1 LLLLE
6 AWGFLPFEAF
16 WEVLGGSR
24 SLTLK
29 STTHRLTASF
39 QREQGDSLSK
49 IAFLFPGQGA
59 QTVGMAKEL
68 CGAIPEAKQLFER
81 ASKVLGYDLAD
92 VCFNGPAEKLNS
104 TVVSQ
109 PALYVSSMAALE
121 KLKLESPEVYE
132 NCQGAAGL
140 SLGEYTAIA
149 FAGAMSFE
157 DGLKL
162 VQRRGQAMQE
172 AADETPSSMVS
183 VLGLDREQTE
193 KVCDAARVDGEVLQV
208 ANLLCKGNIAVSGDQ
223 ASCDRVPAAA
233 EAAGAMKCISLA
245 VAGAFHTPIMGSAV
259 AKLTEALADVEIQ
272 PTRMPVYS
280 NVDASPHT
288 QPGEFKE
295 LLVKQVCGP
304 VLWQDSIERM
314 LADGYDEFYEV
325 GVGRVLR
332 SLMKRINRK
341 TKCHGV
347 LE

>member
-1 LLLLE
+1 M
-6 AWGFLPFEAF
+6 
-16 WEVLGGSR
+16 
-24 SLTLK
+24 
-29 STTHRLTASF
+29 
-39 QREQGDSLSK
+39 SK

-59 QTVGMAKEL
+59 QAVGMCKSL
-68 CGAIPEAKQLFER
+68 CNEMPEARQLFDR
-81 ASKVLGYDLAD
+81 AAEVLGYDLAD
-92 VCFNGPAEKLNS
+92 ICFNGPAEKLNA
-104 TVVSQ
+104 TDVSQ

-121 KLKLESPEVYE
+121 KLKKEYPDVYE

-172 AADETPSSMVS
+172 AANETPSSMVS

-193 KVCDAARVDGEVLQV
+193 KVCDDARVDGEVLQV
-208 ANLLCKGNIAVSGDQ
+208 ANLLCKGNIAVSGHV
-223 ASCDRVPAAA
+223 ASCERVSEVAA
-233 EAAGAMKCISLA
+233 AAGAMKCVPLS
-245 VAGAFHTPIMGSAV
+245 VAGAFHTPIMESAV
-259 AKLTEALADVEIQ
+259 AKLSDALSEMQISA
-272 PTRMPVYS
+272 TRIPVYS
-280 NVDASPHT
+280 NVDAAHHS
-288 QPGEFKE
+288 QPEEFKE

-304 VLWQDSIERM
+304 VLWQDSIEKM

-332 SLMKRINRK
+332 SLMKRIKRK
-341 TKCHGV
+341 TPCHGV